1 MPVAEAKDAKSTY
14 GIKETSPTPTTATKA
29 NKPGY
34 ETITIGSTT
43 AATAPKTPAAS
54 TTTTA
59 AKTPAASIT
68 TTAAKT
74 PTVSTTTTAA
84 KTPAAITTTV
94 VAKPS
99 APAAKPATKAG
110 K

>member
-1 MPVAEAKDAKSTY
+1 MKFNLPEKDWKSTLPVAEAKDAKSTY

-59 AKTPAASIT
+59 AKTPAASVRR
-68 TTAAKT
+68 KL
-74 PTVSTTTTAA
+74 VLNY
-84 KTPAAITTTV
+84 
-94 VAKPS
+94 
-99 APAAKPATKAG
+99 
-110 K
+110 